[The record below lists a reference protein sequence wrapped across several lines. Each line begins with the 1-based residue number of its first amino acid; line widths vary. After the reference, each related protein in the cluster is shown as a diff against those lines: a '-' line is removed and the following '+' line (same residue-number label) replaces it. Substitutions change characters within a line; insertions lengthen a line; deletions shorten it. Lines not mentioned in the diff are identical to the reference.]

1 MNHRVIICNHMNTFW
16 PGFPSIPSPEAK
28 FPAKSVRGACRA
40 DPKRHPQYQRPN
52 CRSPGKPMW
61 DILSHRRFNHM
72 LCMYIYIYIYIL
84 NIYIYWIVRLIWII
98 ENMQTSMHKCR
109 AMYIYIYTYTYI
121 INDNIITYIYVCK
134 HNMYNIVQLHMYI
147 YIHIYIYMHTI
158 HMYICIYAYNGY

>member
-52 CRSPGKPMW
+52 CRSPGKPIW
-61 DILSHRRFNHM
+61 DILSHRRFNHI
-72 LCMYIYIYIYIL
+72 LCIYIYIL
-84 NIYIYWIVRLIWII
+84 NILYTYIYIYWIVRSIWII

-109 AMYIYIYTYTYI
+109 AMY
-121 INDNIITYIYVCK
+121 
-134 HNMYNIVQLHMYI
+134 LYI
-147 YIHIYIYMHTI
+147 YIHVRNKLQYIYICLQT
-158 HMYICIYAYNGY
+158 